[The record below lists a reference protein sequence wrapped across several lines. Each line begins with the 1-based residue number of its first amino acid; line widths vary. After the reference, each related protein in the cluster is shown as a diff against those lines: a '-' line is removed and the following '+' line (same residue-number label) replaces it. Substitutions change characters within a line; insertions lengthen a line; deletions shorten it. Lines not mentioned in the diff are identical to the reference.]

1 MKKIIACIA
10 LTLLFILSAAA
21 SFFVN
26 DLSAY
31 RHWMLDNRPKIMENF
46 GHSTK
51 DRKGPLPQA
60 PKGDPHF
67 KDNDH
72 HPMKKSASLEG
83 APERNTTPPT
93 TSNNT

>member
-31 RHWMLDNRPKIMENF
+31 RHWMMDNRPKIMENF

-60 PKGDPHF
+60 PKRDPHF

-72 HPMKKSASLEG
+72 HPMKKSAPLEG
-83 APERNTTPPT
+83 TPEKNTTPPT